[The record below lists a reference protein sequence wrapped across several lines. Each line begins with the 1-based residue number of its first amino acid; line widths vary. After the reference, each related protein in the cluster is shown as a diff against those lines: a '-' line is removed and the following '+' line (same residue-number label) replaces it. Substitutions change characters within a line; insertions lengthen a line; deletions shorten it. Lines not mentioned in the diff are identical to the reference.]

1 MSAEENKA
9 QFLQYFEDVW
19 GGKYPEDDEWL
30 GGIHAAFPDFK
41 ITPDKVLAAEDDH
54 VVIMFTVTGTHREDY
69 KGTPATGK
77 LMTFRGATM
86 ARIENGRIVDEFAV
100 VEKLG
105 WDIGIFD

>member
-54 VVIMFTVTGTHREDY
+54 VVIMFTVTGTHREDSRAPLP
-69 KGTPATGK
+69 PASS
-77 LMTFRGATM
+77 
-86 ARIENGRIVDEFAV
+86 
-100 VEKLG
+100 
-105 WDIGIFD
+105 

>member
-1 MSAEENKA
+1 MSAQENKA

-54 VVIMFTVTGTHREDY
+54 VVIMFTVTGTFRGDY
-69 KGTPATGK
+69 KGTPATGDPI
-77 LMTFRGATM
+77 TFRGATM
-86 ARIENGRIVDEFAV
+86 ARMENGYPIGEFAV
-100 VEKLG
+100 AEKLCYE
-105 WDIGIFD
+105 IGIFG